1 MSLKPN
7 KNKKFFDYF
16 KDKKLVEEICPIF
29 KVERIITPLNERWK
43 HLWISGNS
51 HDPETLGKSLKLIL
65 V

>member
-29 KVERIITPLNERWK
+29 KVERIITPLNER
-43 HLWISGNS
+43 
-51 HDPETLGKSLKLIL
+51 
-65 V
+65 